1 MSGSNG
7 YIAKEISK
15 NILTKSYINPL
26 KVSLEREVT
35 VKPRN
40 QEGKTASIDEMIA
53 IMIHMDIMY
62 FEVFEI
68 LIIFNI
74 AFIFKFILANSKNGT

>member
-1 MSGSNG
+1 M
-7 YIAKEISK
+7 
-15 NILTKSYINPL
+15 
-26 KVSLEREVT
+26 T

-40 QEGKTASIDEMIA
+40 QEGRTANIDEMIA

-74 AFIFKFILANSKNGT
+74 AFIFKFILVNSKNGT

>member
-1 MSGSNG
+1 M
-7 YIAKEISK
+7 
-15 NILTKSYINPL
+15 
-26 KVSLEREVT
+26 T

-74 AFIFKFILANSKNGT
+74 AFIFKFILANSKKRDIMACLCDKLSI